1 MNCAKGSIDPNV
13 KENECASVNPSAK
26 ISALASV
33 DPSAKIGAGVEIGPF
48 VFIDEDV
55 EIGEGTVIDANATV
69 CAHTRIGKHCH
80 VFPTAIVGAV
90 PQDLKFRGELTYT
103 YIGDYTVL
111 RECSTVHRGTASKGK
126 TVVGSNCLIMAYCH
140 VAHDVVVGDHVIM
153 SNATQLAGEVVVDD
167 WAVIGGGTLVHQFS
181 HIGEHVMIQGG
192 SLINKDVPPYVLAAR
207 QPIQYCGINTVGLGR
222 RGFSKE
228 QIDSIQQI
236 YRLLYMSKL
245 NVSQALERIEAE
257 VPQSAERDSIV
268 RFVRESERGVIK
280 GA

>member
-1 MNCAKGSIDPNV
+1 M
-13 KENECASVNPSAK
+13 
-26 ISALASV
+26 ISPLASIH
-33 DPSAKIGAGVEIGPF
+33 PNTKIGADVEIGPF

-80 VFPTAIVGAV
+80 VFPTAIVGAI
-90 PQDLKFRGELTYT
+90 PQDLKFQGELTYT

-126 TVVGSNCLIMAYCH
+126 TVVGNHCLIMAYCH

-167 WAVIGGGTLVHQFS
+167 YAVIGGGTLVHQFS
-181 HIGEHVMIQGG
+181 HIGTHVMIQGG

-207 QPIQYCGINTVGLGR
+207 QPIQFCGINNVGLSR

-228 QIDSIQQI
+228 QIERIQQI
-236 YRLLYMSKL
+236 YRIVFLSKM
-245 NVSQALERIEAE
+245 NTTQALQKVMDEIPE
-257 VPQSAERDSIV
+257 SAERETILQFIQS
-268 RFVRESERGVIK
+268 SERGIIK